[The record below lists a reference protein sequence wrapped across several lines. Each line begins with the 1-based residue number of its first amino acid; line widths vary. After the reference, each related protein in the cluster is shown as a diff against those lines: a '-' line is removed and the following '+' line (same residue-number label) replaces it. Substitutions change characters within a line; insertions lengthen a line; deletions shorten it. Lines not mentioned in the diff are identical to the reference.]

1 MEHTDVRVK
10 RGWVFYDWANSA
22 YTLVVGTAVYPI
34 YYGAVMES
42 AEVSSFDLPLLGAIS
57 HTAAYTFA
65 IAAAYLTISILAP
78 YLAAL
83 AEVAGNKRSYM
94 RSFVYLGVT
103 ACASM
108 FLFTPDRLW
117 LGLLAPYVASLS
129 FAGSLVFYNSYLP
142 EIAAPEEQDALSAR
156 GFAMGYFGSSF
167 LLIAVL
173 VAVQNPGWF
182 GSLATV
188 GLVTR
193 WSFVLVA
200 LWWVGFGEYALV
212 RLPRGAAHLEG
223 EKTPPPR
230 PSSTYKALYTAVAE
244 LLTDRALRRFVL
256 AFFFASAGV
265 QTVILIASLFGSQVL
280 GLSTSSLI
288 VTILMIQYVAMAG
301 AWSFA
306 RISKRWGNMATL
318 ILGVCGWIAVCVGA
332 YFVQN
337 EGQFYALGAA
347 VGLVMGGLQ
356 SLTRSTYAK
365 MLPEAE
371 DHVTYFSFYD
381 IAEKLA
387 TVLGMVSVGWL
398 ETVTGNLRLSAL
410 LLVGYFLVALYFWV
424 RIRRYT
430 FNPHTASQA

>member
-1 MEHTDVRVK
+1 
-10 RGWVFYDWANSA
+10 
-22 YTLVVGTAVYPI
+22 
-34 YYGAVMES
+34 
-42 AEVSSFDLPLLGAIS
+42 
-57 HTAAYTFA
+57 
-65 IAAAYLTISILAP
+65 
-78 YLAAL
+78 
-83 AEVAGNKRSYM
+83 
-94 RSFVYLGVT
+94 
-103 ACASM
+103 
-108 FLFTPDRLW
+108 
-117 LGLLAPYVASLS
+117 
-129 FAGSLVFYNSYLP
+129 
-142 EIAAPEEQDALSAR
+142 
-156 GFAMGYFGSSF
+156 
-167 LLIAVL
+167 
-173 VAVQNPGWF
+173 
-182 GSLATV
+182 
-188 GLVTR
+188 
-193 WSFVLVA
+193 
-200 LWWVGFGEYALV
+200 
-212 RLPRGAAHLEG
+212 
-223 EKTPPPR
+223 
-230 PSSTYKALYTAVAE
+230 
-244 LLTDRALRRFVL
+244 
-256 AFFFASAGV
+256 
-265 QTVILIASLFGSQVL
+265 L

-288 VTILMIQYVAMAG
+288 VTILIIQYVAMAG